1 MRKPRFSGTLIGNKY
16 PFFLNNSNLKE
27 SFYLYQVTTPK
38 MLSDFTPLLTLT
50 KVGEKTVKG
59 QFCATEEHMNHADII
74 STLLRLRN
82 KKDLAKVA
90 AEYLE
95 TEILNR
101 EEQERNG
108 KDVVEVYE
116 NGYDFPLFEMDNS
129 SNTTKAVIV
138 GLRDALRWSRYRF
151 YPGNYVD
158 MLVSPTQ
165 FAVLKVVKAE
175 GDGVKLTITGVYNN
189 TDVTLSN
196 PLNVDLAS
204 VDFPKDVFEG
214 KTRASE
220 LNRAL
225 RAFEWRS
232 FDNNEY

>member
-27 SFYLYQVTTPK
+27 CFYLYQ

-50 KVGEKTVKG
+50 KVGEKTVKD

-74 STLLRLRN
+74 STLLHLRN

-138 GLRDALRWSRYRF
+138 GLHDALRWSRYRF

-165 FAVLKVVKAE
+165 FAVA
-175 GDGVKLTITGVYNN
+175 
-189 TDVTLSN
+189 
-196 PLNVDLAS
+196 
-204 VDFPKDVFEG
+204 
-214 KTRASE
+214 
-220 LNRAL
+220 
-225 RAFEWRS
+225 
-232 FDNNEY
+232 